1 MNAKLLM
8 GGVLA
13 LAAVLPSAAVFAE
26 GGGDALVARLK
37 ADFKD
42 KGIATR
48 DRLDQDVV
56 QATCSLHHLDE
67 LPQVLVRNLEQQQ
80 MATVQFPVDGK
91 YLGDWK
97 KGQALAESGAGNTW
111 SDKPGAPNGGN
122 CYNCHQLSPKELSF
136 GTMGPSLYHY
146 GKIRGNSDAIQ
157 QYTYARIYNA
167 KAYNLCTA
175 MPRFGHVG
183 ALTEEQIKD
192 LVALLLDPESPVNQ

>member
-1 MNAKLLM
+1 MKPTFPM
-8 GGVLA
+8 GCLLA
-13 LAAVLPSAAVFAE
+13 LAALVPGAAALAQ
-26 GGGDALVARLK
+26 GGDDVVARLK
-37 ADFKD
+37 ADFHD
-42 KGIATR
+42 KGIATA
-48 DRLDQDVV
+48 DRLNQDVV

-80 MATVQFPVDGK
+80 LATIQFPVDGK

-97 KGQALAESGAGNTW
+97 KGQALAESGAGSTW
-111 SDKPGAPNGGN
+111 SDKPGTPNGGN

-146 GKIRGNSDAIQ
+146 GKVRGNSQAIQ
-157 QYTYARIYNA
+157 QYTYAKIYNS

-175 MPRFGHVG
+175 MPRFGHSG